1 LTATA
6 EFRFNPGD
14 RGNSPDDQGNSTEG
28 ESLMRRTIA
37 VLVAL
42 GLLLVLGTSQA
53 FAAGN
58 GASANP
64 QFTNV
69 QLLAINDLHGHLQA
83 NTPGTIQVGCCN
95 PVLDANKVQTGW
107 APKTVAAG
115 GIAYLATWIKQLRT
129 QNSNTLTVGAGD
141 MIGASPLVSALFHD
155 EPTIESLNSL
165 GLDVSGVGNHE
176 FDEGVPELLRM
187 QNGGCHPIDGCQDG
201 TPFDGADFQYLAANV
216 FYMGTN
222 NTIFPPYEIKT
233 VDGKKIAFIGLTLE
247 GTPTIVTPSAVA
259 GLEFRPEVATV
270 NALVHDLAAQ
280 QKIKAFVVLVHQGGS
295 QTIPAP
301 AFPGPEDQPNAYMD
315 VNRCVNFNGP
325 EITAIANGLDDRVKV
340 VISAHTHQPYV
351 CTIDDKL
358 VTSAASFGRVVTS
371 LDLKLNPAGVITSA
385 TAENVVVTQNVTPD
399 ADTNAILAK
408 YETLSAPLANRVV
421 GTISEDITSARQGGQ
436 NAAGEQAMG
445 DVIADAM
452 LERTAP
458 SDFGGAV
465 AAFMN
470 SGGVRASL
478 LRNQISGGEAVGEVT
493 YAEAFTVQ
501 PFGNTLVVKTCT
513 GQQLYDVLNQQF
525 NNPAAGSNR
534 IMLPSANVDYHWTT
548 LGGLHIVDGT
558 LSFDNGATFV
568 DKAAS
573 YRVVMNNFMADGGD
587 GYTVFRSCTDALG
600 GDVDLD
606 AFTAYLAGHPNL
618 GAPPLDRI
626 HKDA

>member
-1 LTATA
+1 
-6 EFRFNPGD
+6 
-14 RGNSPDDQGNSTEG
+14 
-28 ESLMRRTIA
+28 MRRTIA

-42 GLLLVLGTSQA
+42 GLMLALGASQA
-53 FAAGN
+53 LAAGN
-58 GASANP
+58 GASTSP
-64 QFTNV
+64 KFTNV
-69 QLLAINDLHGHLQA
+69 QLLAINDLHGHLQPT
-83 NTPGTIQVGCCN
+83 TPGSIQVGCCN
-95 PVLDANKVQTGW
+95 AVLDANKVQTGW
-107 APKTVAAG
+107 APKTVPAG
-115 GIAYLATWIKQLRT
+115 GIAYLATWIKTLRT

-165 GLDVSGVGNHE
+165 GMDVSGVGNHE
-176 FDEGVPELLRM
+176 FDEGVTELLRM
-187 QNGGCHPIDGCQDG
+187 QNGGCGPVDSCKAHP
-201 TPFDGADFQYLAANV
+201 FEGADFQYLAANV

-222 NTIFPPYEIKT
+222 ETILPPYEIKT

-259 GLEFRPEVATV
+259 GLEFKPEVATV
-270 NALVHDLAAQ
+270 NALVQTLASQ
-280 QKIKAFVVLVHQGGS
+280 QKVKAFVVLLHQGGS

-301 AFPGPEDQPNAYMD
+301 VFPGPENQPDAYMD
-315 VNRCVNFNGP
+315 VNKCVNFNGP
-325 EITAIANGLDDRVKV
+325 EITSIANGLDDRIKV
-340 VISAHTHQPYV
+340 VVSAHTHQPYV
-351 CTIDDKL
+351 CTIDGKL

-371 LDLKLNPAGVITSA
+371 IDLELNPAGVVTQASA
-385 TAENVVVTQNVTPD
+385 VNHVVTQDVTPD
-399 ADTNAILAK
+399 PATSAILK
-408 YETLSAPLANRVV
+408 TYEDLSAPLANRIV
-421 GTISEDITSARQGGQ
+421 GTISGDILSARGTPNGQ
-436 NAAGEQAMG
+436 NAAGEQPMG

-452 LERTAP
+452 LERTTP

-478 LRNQISGGEAVGEVT
+478 FLAKSGVETVDGQVT
-493 YAEAFTVQ
+493 YAEAFAVQ

-525 NNPAAGSNR
+525 NNPAVGSNR

-548 LGGLHIVDGT
+548 VGGPHVVDGT
-558 LSFDNGATFV
+558 LSFDDGATFV
-568 DKAAS
+568 NKAAS

-587 GYTVFRSCTDALG
+587 GYTVFRSCTDPLG

-606 AFTAYLAGHPNL
+606 AFTAYLDKHKPVA
-618 GAPPLDRI
+618 APLLDRI

>member
-1 LTATA
+1 
-6 EFRFNPGD
+6 
-14 RGNSPDDQGNSTEG
+14 
-28 ESLMRRTIA
+28 MRRTIA
-37 VLVAL
+37 VVVAL
-42 GLLLVLGTSQA
+42 GLMLALGASQA
-53 FAAGN
+53 LAAGN
-58 GASANP
+58 GATKNP
-64 QFTNV
+64 KFTNV
-69 QLLAINDLHGHLQA
+69 QLLAINDLHGHLQP
-83 NTPGTIQVGCCN
+83 NTPGSIQVGCCN
-95 PVLDANKVQTGW
+95 AVLDANKVQTGW
-107 APKTVAAG
+107 APKTVPAG
-115 GIAYLATWIKQLRT
+115 GIAYLATWIKNLRT

-165 GLDVSGVGNHE
+165 GMDVTGVGNHE
-176 FDEGVPELLRM
+176 FDEGVDELLRM
-187 QNGGCHPIDGCQDG
+187 QNGGCGPVDSCKAH
-201 TPFDGADFQYLAANV
+201 TFEGADFQYLAANV

-222 NTIFPPYEIKT
+222 NTILPPYKIET

-270 NALVHDLAAQ
+270 NSLVKTLAS
-280 QKIKAFVVLVHQGGS
+280 KEKVKAFVVLIHQGGS

-301 AFPGPEDQPNAYMD
+301 VFPGPANQPDAWMD
-315 VNRCVNFNGP
+315 INKCVNFNGP
-325 EITAIANGLDDRVKV
+325 EITSIANGLDDRIKV
-340 VISAHTHQPYV
+340 VVSAHTHQPYV
-351 CTIDDKL
+351 CTIDGKL

-371 LDLKLNPAGVITSA
+371 IDLELNPAGV
-385 TAENVVVTQNVTPD
+385 VTQASAVNHIVTQDVTPD
-399 ADTNAILAK
+399 PETSAILDTYDK
-408 YETLSAPLANRVV
+408 LSAPLANRIV
-421 GTISEDITSARQGGQ
+421 GTISGDILSARGTPNGQ
-436 NAAGEQAMG
+436 NAAGEQPMG

-478 LRNQISGGEAVGEVT
+478 FLAKSGVETVDGQVT
-493 YAEAFTVQ
+493 YAEAFAVQ

-525 NNPAAGSNR
+525 NNPAVGSNR

-548 LGGLHIVDGT
+548 VGGPHIVDGT
-558 LSFDNGATFV
+558 LSFDDGATFV
-568 DKAAS
+568 NKAAS

-587 GYTVFRSCTDALG
+587 GYTVFRSCTDPLG

-606 AFTAYLAGHPNL
+606 AFTAYLDAHKPV
-618 GAPPLDRI
+618 APPPLDRI